1 MLQEK
6 MEKKG
11 REKNDGDGELA
22 EKRYCIVN
30 VELNVPSIPTSTFFL
45 DFFFCSFFFQFKVD
59 SRKSERS

>member
-1 MLQEK
+1 

-30 VELNVPSIPTSTFFL
+30 VELNVSIPFYSNFNLFWI
-45 DFFFCSFFFQFKVD
+45 FFFVPSFSNLKLPV
-59 SRKSERS
+59 